1 MALSILLKESGASSG
16 YTSKTRR
23 VQPKI
28 AQKVVGTAIFDGYSV
43 KSKESSFIEKHIIKK
58 PERSAFINW
67 AFYIDK

>member
-1 MALSILLKESGASSG
+1 MKSSG
-16 YTSKTRR
+16 YTPNTRR

-58 PERSAFINW
+58 HERSAFINW
-67 AFYIDK
+67 AFYIDRR

>member
-1 MALSILLKESGASSG
+1 MKSSG
-16 YTSKTRR
+16 YTHKTRR

-28 AQKVVGTAIFDGYSV
+28 AQKVVKTAIFDGYRV
-43 KSKESSFIEKHIIKK
+43 KSKESSFIEKNIIKK

>member
-1 MALSILLKESGASSG
+1 MKSSG
-16 YTSKTRR
+16 RPSKTRR
-23 VQPKI
+23 VQSKT

-67 AFYIDK
+67 AFNIDRR

>member
-1 MALSILLKESGASSG
+1 MKSSG
-16 YTSKTRR
+16 RPSKTRR

-28 AQKVVGTAIFDGYSV
+28 AQKVVDTAIFDGYSI
-43 KSKESSFIEKHIIKK
+43 KSKEPSFIEKHIIKK

>member
-1 MALSILLKESGASSG
+1 MKSSG
-16 YTSKTRR
+16 YTHKTRR

-28 AQKVVGTAIFDGYSV
+28 AQIVVGTAIFDWYSV

-58 PERSAFINW
+58 PERSAFINS